1 MPALLLTNPRAGL
14 GGPRLKF
21 NGATV
26 ALGERDLP
34 DVAEYD
40 LLIVEGG
47 DGTLQRVMTELLV
60 KSPAAALPKVA
71 VLPGG
76 STNMAAAD
84 INQHRSFRQCAAR
97 LNSILEGAPQP
108 LAQRRSLVCVQP
120 SPPIPTND
128 GQAGNLQPAECTA
141 TATAQGPV
149 RRQEGASGLQAD
161 PPPNRTSS
169 PASDRGRRYG
179 WFFGIGAVCSGIGRW
194 SEKRPGNRLQASMNT
209 AWALLREFQGPRR
222 HQQVR
227 VDGRQRPVFAMMAT
241 TLNRLL
247 FGSRPFWQSPTLRH
261 AANPHQAGPS
271 EQGADGK
278 PAALGSAGRS
288 GAAMHSTWVFAEAQ
302 GLLRHG
308 FKLLRGDPALGDL
321 PGYQSG
327 DVAGLQMEFDGPYA
341 LDGELFDNR
350 GAMRLSLSDPLQWLP
365 L

>member
-34 DVAEYD
+34 DTAEYD

-47 DGTLQRVMTELLV
+47 DGTLQRVMTELLA
-60 KSPAAALPKVA
+60 KSPASALPKVA

-76 STNMAAAD
+76 STNMSAAD
-84 INQHRSFRQCAAR
+84 INEHRSFRQCAAR
-97 LNSILEGAPQP
+97 LNSILQGAPQP
-108 LAQRRSLVCVQP
+108 LAQRRPLVSVQP
-120 SPPIPTND
+120 
-128 GQAGNLQPAECTA
+128 
-141 TATAQGPV
+141 AQ
-149 RRQEGASGLQAD
+149 RQEGAGGLPAN
-161 PPPNRTSS
+161 PPPSGTSP
-169 PASDRGRRYG
+169 PASSQGRRYG

-209 AWALLREFQGPRR
+209 AWALFREFQGPRR
-222 HQQVR
+222 HQQVW

-247 FGSRPFWQSPTLRH
+247 FGSRPFWQSPTPRR
-261 AANPHQAGPS
+261 AASPHKAEPS
-271 EQGADGK
+271 EQGADGG
-278 PAALGSAGRS
+278 PAGIGSAGRS
-288 GAAMHSTWVFAEAQ
+288 GGAMHSTWVFAEAQ
-302 GLLRHG
+302 GLLRRG
-308 FKLLRGDPALGDL
+308 FKLLRGDPTLGDL

-327 DVAGLQMEFDGPYA
+327 DIAGLHMAFDGPYA

-350 GAMRLSLSDPLQWLP
+350 GAMRLSLSDPIQWLP